1 MWPLQRERT
10 LTTLGNRGSPW
21 LLPLAGVALAGGYGA
36 VLSYSMSWHDADTWM
51 ALVVVPVLVVV
62 TVPVALH
69 IARRHGDP
77 SLAMLLVAALLLKF
91 VAAVVRWYVGVEVY
105 GGRLDALG
113 YLEHG
118 ERLAGLYRAGQFAV
132 EDLPGPLIGT
142 SFMRGVSGVVQAV
155 IGPTKLG
162 TFMVFAWMGF
172 MGMVAFA
179 AAFATAVPDGLLRR
193 YTALVLFLPSL
204 LYWPASVGKDAWMM
218 LTLGV
223 GAWGAARVL
232 GRRRGGYPLLLL
244 GAAGASMVRPHIALL
259 LVVAATLGYALRRRR
274 AERPPLFGPLGKV
287 AGLAALAVGSFFVL
301 GEVEEYFGVTA
312 DPQGVEEVLGETE
325 KRTSQGGSEFEA
337 EQVDNPLELPQAAVT
352 VLMRPFP
359 WEAHNLPARLSS
371 LEGVFLI
378 GLVMVSWRRLA
389 NLPWLV
395 RRSPWVA
402 LAGVYVLM
410 FIAVFSS
417 MGNFG
422 ILARQRVQVLPFF
435 LALLC
440 VPALISRMPRRDARN
455 WDREASEEAVP

>member
-1 MWPLQRERT
+1 MGAT
-10 LTTLGNRGSPW
+10 LTTPGDRARPW
-21 LLPLAGVALAGGYGA
+21 LVPLAGVALAGGYGA
-36 VLSYSMSWHDADTWM
+36 VLSYSMGRHGADLWM
-51 ALVVVPVLVVV
+51 ALVVVPVLVLA
-62 TVPVALH
+62 TVPVAVH
-69 IARRHGDP
+69 MARRHGDP
-77 SLAMLLVAALLLKF
+77 TLAALLLGALLLKF
-91 VAAVVRWYVGVEVY
+91 VAAGVRWYVGVEVY
-105 GGRLDALG
+105 GGFDAVS
-113 YLEHG
+113 YLVHG
-118 ERLAGLYRAGQFAV
+118 ERLAELYRAGQVAV
-132 EDLPGPLIGT
+132 EDLERPLLGT
-142 SFMRGVSGVVQAV
+142 GFLRGVSGVVQAV

-162 TFMVFAWMGF
+162 ASMVFAWMGF

-179 AAFATAVPDGLLRR
+179 AAFATAVPDGLVRR
-193 YTALVLFLPSL
+193 YTALVLLLPSL

-223 GAWGAARVL
+223 GAWGAARVIS
-232 GRRRGGYPLLLL
+232 RRRGGYPLLLL

-259 LVVAATLGYALRRRR
+259 LVVAATLGYALRHRR
-274 AERPPLFGPLGKV
+274 AERPPVFGPLGKV

-301 GEVEEYFGVTA
+301 GEVEEFFGVTA
-312 DPQGVEEVLGETE
+312 DPQGVEAVLDETE

-371 LEGVFLI
+371 LEGLFLI

-440 VPALISRMPRRDARN
+440 VPALIRRMPRRDARN